1 MTNDALQ
8 QCAEELEAAE
18 KELASLSYSV
28 SHDLRAPLRT
38 IDGFSEAL
46 LEEYESKLDEQGVDY
61 LRRIRGAAARM
72 ELLISCLID
81 LSRVSRD
88 DLKHEQIDVTAMVTS
103 IASALQKLEPARK
116 VEFSIEP
123 GLVIDGDPRLLRT
136 AFEHLL
142 GNAWKFTNRHPS
154 ARIAVGSETTEGRR
168 ILYVKDD
175 GAGFDPAY
183 AERMFGA
190 FQRFH
195 SASEFDG
202 TGIGLA
208 MVQRIVRRHHGKV
221 WALGKVEEGATFYLD
236 LG

>member
-1 MTNDALQ
+1 MANDPLQ
-8 QCAEELEAAE
+8 QCREELEAAE

-46 LEEYESKLDEQGVDY
+46 LDEYQSKLDEQGIDY
-61 LRRIRGAAARM
+61 LRRIRSAAARM
-72 ELLISCLID
+72 ELLINCLTE

-88 DLKHEQIDVTAMVTS
+88 DLNRERIDLTGMIAA
-103 IASALQKLEPARK
+103 IASNIQKLEPERK
-116 VEFSIEP
+116 VELSIEP
-123 GLVIDGDPRLLRT
+123 GLVTDGDPRLLRI

-142 GNAWKFTNRHPS
+142 GNAWKFTSGHPA
-154 ARIAVGSETTEGRR
+154 ARIEVGMEIKNGRR
-168 ILYVKDD
+168 VLFVRDD
-175 GAGFDPAY
+175 GAGFDPVY

-195 SASEFDG
+195 SADEFDG

-208 MVQRIVRRHHGKV
+208 MVQRIVHRHHGKV
-221 WALGKVEEGATFYLD
+221 WADSRVEEGATFYLD